1 MKLKDRI
8 VLITGGSRGIGRTT
22 ALALATEGADLVL
35 LGLDEDGLHRVAD
48 QVRAEGS
55 RCLTYRAD
63 VSRQEDVQQAVEQ
76 ALHHFGRI
84 DVLVNNAA
92 IMGPTAPVVNVTP
105 AEWEETLGVNLTGPF
120 LCCRAVL
127 PQMIARRSG
136 KIINI
141 SSIGGRRAYPLRA
154 PYAVSKAG
162 LLMLTRT
169 LAAEVG
175 EYNIQVNAICP
186 GPVAGERMRHVIETR
201 ARQTGLSIEEITR
214 QFVERTALRRMVR
227 ERDVAALILFLASD
241 DGNNITGAVFDVTAG
256 YGL

>member
-1 MKLKDRI
+1 MRLLDRI
-8 VLITGGSRGIGRTT
+8 ALITGGSRGIGRTT
-22 ALALATEGADLVL
+22 ALAMAAEGAEIVL
-35 LGLDEDGLHRVAD
+35 LSLDGEALQDVAEK
-48 QVRAEGS
+48 VRASGR
-55 RCLTYRAD
+55 RCLVCRAD
-63 VSRQEDVQQAVEQ
+63 VSREEDVERAVGQ
-76 ALHHFGRI
+76 ALDHFGRI

-92 IMGPTAPVVNVTP
+92 VTGPTAPLVRVSL
-105 AEWEETLGVNLTGPF
+105 AEWQETLAVNLTGPF

-127 PQMIARRSG
+127 PQMMARRSG

-141 SSIGGRRAYPLRA
+141 SSIGGRRAYPLRV

-186 GPVAGERMRHVIETR
+186 GPVAGDRMRTVIETR
-201 ARQTGLSIEEITR
+201 ARETGLTVEEITR
-214 QFVERTALRRMVR
+214 QFLERTALRRMVE

-241 DGNNITGAVFDVTAG
+241 EGNNITGAVFDVTAG

>member
-1 MKLKDRI
+1 MKLEDRV

-22 ALALATEGADLVL
+22 ALTLAAEGADLVL

-48 QVRAEGS
+48 EVRVGGR
-55 RCLTYRAD
+55 RCLTCRAD
-63 VSRQEDVQQAVEQ
+63 VSREDDVQQAVGQ
-76 ALHHFGRI
+76 ALDHFGRI

-92 IMGPTAPVVNVTP
+92 IMGPTAPVVNVTA
-105 AEWEETLGVNLTGPF
+105 AEWQETLAVNLTGPF

-175 EYNIQVNAICP
+175 EFNIQVNAICP
-186 GPVAGERMRHVIETR
+186 GPVAGERMRHVIEMR
-201 ARQTGLSIEEITR
+201 ARQTGLSIEETTR
-214 QFVERTALRRMVR
+214 QFIERTALRRMVE

>member
-1 MKLKDRI
+1 MKLKDRV
-8 VLITGGSRGIGRTT
+8 VLITGGNRGIGRTA
-22 ALALATEGADLVL
+22 ALALAVEGADLVL
-35 LGLDEDGLHRVAD
+35 LGLDEEGLHRVAD
-48 QVRAEGS
+48 EVRTGGR

-63 VSRQEDVQQAVEQ
+63 VSREEDVQRAVEQ
-76 ALHHFGRI
+76 ALDHFGRI

-92 IMGPTAPVVNVTP
+92 IMGPTAPVVNVAL
-105 AEWEETLGVNLTGPF
+105 AEWQETLAVNLTGPF

-186 GPVAGERMRHVIETR
+186 GPVAGERMRHVIEMR
-201 ARQTGLSIEEITR
+201 ARQTGLSIEETTR
-214 QFVERTALRRMVR
+214 QFVERTALRRMVE

-241 DGNNITGAVFDVTAG
+241 DGNNITGAIFDVTAG